1 MSLNSKP
8 VSQLSDYAK
17 SIKLDKEMLKYQTLQ
32 KSLPSIQQRYEY
44 ELLDADTQYMNEL
57 EI

>member
-8 VSQLSDYAK
+8 VAQLSDYAK
-17 SIKLDKEMLKYQTLQ
+17 SIKLDKEMMKYQALQ

-44 ELLDADTQYMNEL
+44 ELLDADT
-57 EI
+57 